1 MRKKGGGRMI
11 EDGLKVMTTR
21 FEGRGHINISIERC
35 IDVNDTSVPVACRIH
50 IDSPVDNG
58 MNVPDDSIW
67 LDDISDLEVLHDAI
81 GAYLDM
87 IKGEQKREEGK
98 HDVQSV

>member
-1 MRKKGGGRMI
+1 MI
-11 EDGLKVMTTR
+11 EDGMKIMSTR
-21 FEGRGHINISIERC
+21 FEGRGHINITIERC

-58 MNVPDDSIW
+58 MSVPDDTIW

-81 GAYLDM
+81 GAYIEM
-87 IKGEQKREEGK
+87 MKENQKRKEANNE
-98 HDVQSV
+98 Q